1 MSKKEK
7 ANLSKIQTG
16 LNSVSKLVLSSTSST
31 MERTEDDVGD
41 EMDISLECDL
51 CKKLIGGLKK
61 LELLEC
67 GHFYCVNCTP
77 QQLKEKHTSCFTATS
92 PSSAFT
98 RELSPKQ
105 IAEHDG
111 ELSQDGVGA
120 ERSNIRGSGRQSK
133 KIQVPK
139 SKSGRKRKIRK
150 KPDQQ
155 LWSFLY
161 LAKPIV
167 VNLPKNAT
175 YGDLLNTLHLLLGVD
190 KKTHEIHIRNHK
202 SSSEEAEGELS
213 TPGEPNPV
221 EVIDSKSR
229 LRDLRIPR
237 QKMAV
242 LEVEEKKKGS
252 AEDKSEPKKNEKE
265 KRGIHEEMPSLSQS
279 RAEEPKSL

>member
-1 MSKKEK
+1 MLPRVTLR
-7 ANLSKIQTG
+7 AL
-16 LNSVSKLVLSSTSST
+16 
-31 MERTEDDVGD
+31 
-41 EMDISLECDL
+41 DISLECDL

-61 LELLEC
+61 LELLDC

-77 QQLKEKHTSCFTATS
+77 QQLKEKHTSCFTC
-92 PSSAFT
+92 PSAFT
-98 RELSPKQ
+98 RYLSPNLLA
-105 IAEHDG
+105 ICLHNG

-120 ERSNIRGSGRQSK
+120 ERANIRGSGRQSK

-139 SKSGRKRKIRK
+139 SKSGRKRKRRK

-167 VNLPKNAT
+167 VNLPTDAT
-175 YGDLLNTLHLLLGVD
+175 LGDLLDTLHLLLGVD
-190 KKTHEIHIRNHK
+190 KKTHEIHIRTRK

-213 TPGEPNPV
+213 DPREPNPV
-221 EVIDSKSR
+221 GVIDAKTR

-237 QKMAV
+237 QEMAV
-242 LEVEEKKKGS
+242 LEVAEKKKGS
-252 AEDKSEPKKNEKE
+252 AGDKSEPKKNEKE
-265 KRGIHEEMPSLSQS
+265 KRGTHEEMPSLSQC

>member
-1 MSKKEK
+1 
-7 ANLSKIQTG
+7 
-16 LNSVSKLVLSSTSST
+16 

-61 LELLEC
+61 LELLDC
-67 GHFYCVNCTP
+67 GHFYCVNFNIITNS
-77 QQLKEKHTSCFTATS
+77 EKHTSCFTATS

-105 IAEHDG
+105 IAEHGG

-120 ERSNIRGSGRQSK
+120 ERANIRGSGGQSK

-155 LWSFLY
+155 LWCFLY

-167 VNLPKNAT
+167 VNLPKDAT
-175 YGDLLNTLHLLLGVD
+175 LGDLLNTLHLLLGVD
-190 KKTHEIHIRNHK
+190 KKTHEIHIRTRK
-202 SSSEEAEGELS
+202 SSSEEAEGELGA
-213 TPGEPNPV
+213 PREPNPV
-221 EVIDSKSR
+221 EVIDAKTR

-237 QKMAV
+237 QEMAV
-242 LEVEEKKKGS
+242 LEVAEKKKGS
-252 AEDKSEPKKNEKE
+252 AGDKSGPKKNEKK
-265 KRGIHEEMPSLSQS
+265 KRGTHEEMPSLSQC